1 MIAFL
6 DMKSVYAELKPE
18 LNAAYHRVME
28 SGWYVLGKE
37 VEAFEAEYAAFC
49 GTKHCIGL
57 GNGLE
62 ALEFALRGWDIGPGD
77 EVIVPSN
84 TYIATWLAVTA
95 VGARVVPVEPTPAGP
110 NIDPE
115 RLAAAITPRTK
126 AIMPVHLYGEPADM
140 VAIAALARKHGLKVV
155 EDVAQAQGSKVRG
168 RRAGALGDAGAHSF
182 FPTKNIGAFGDGGAV
197 TTDDD
202 KLADRLRAL
211 RNYGSKVKYVN
222 IERGFNSRLDE
233 LQAAFLRV
241 KLRHLDRWNEQRRQV
256 AARYDDKLAG
266 IPGILVQGRY
276 DLLCPPA
283 TSHALA
289 RLQGKSEIRPRFA
302 WGMLVVGL
310 ALAVLDAVVKITIMF
325 CSRDLYKSI
334 PDSKGILISSN
345 NKSTGKRRRY
355 FCASFTLVNVRS
367 SLTPS
372 IRLQKESITSS
383 ARGSSSI
390 AMAVIM
396 SG

>member
-1 MIAFL
+1 MIPFL

-18 LNAAYHRVME
+18 LDAAYARVME

-49 GTKHCIGL
+49 GTKHCVGL

-62 ALEFALRGWDIGPGD
+62 ALEMVLRAWDIGAGD

-95 VGARVVPVEPTPAGP
+95 VGARVVPVEPTAGGP

-115 RLAAAITPRTK
+115 RIEAALSSRTR

-140 VAIAALARKHGLKVV
+140 DAIAALAVKRGIKVI
-155 EDVAQAQGSKVRG
+155 EDVAQAQGARVRG
-168 RRAGALGDAGAHSF
+168 RRTGSLGDAGAHSF

-202 KLADRLRAL
+202 RLADRLRAL

-222 IERGFNSRLDE
+222 LERGFNSRLDE
-233 LQAAFLRV
+233 LQAAFLRA
-241 KLRHLDRWNEQRRQV
+241 KLPKLDAWNERRRLV

-266 IPGILVQGRY
+266 IPGLGLPRVPQWAEPVWHLYVVRTRRRA
-276 DLLCPPA
+276 DLIKALDKEGIGSLIHYPIPPHLQEA
-283 TSHALA
+283 YADLK
-289 RLQGKSEIRPRFA
+289 QGKGCYPRA
-302 WGMLVVGL
+302 EEL
-310 ALAVLDAVVKITIMF
+310 AETVLSLPMGPHMKMEAVDEVAAVV
-325 CSRDLYKSI
+325 
-334 PDSKGILISSN
+334 
-345 NKSTGKRRRY
+345 RRVL
-355 FCASFTLVNVRS
+355 S
-367 SLTPS
+367 
-372 IRLQKESITSS
+372 
-383 ARGSSSI
+383 
-390 AMAVIM
+390 
-396 SG
+396 

>member
-1 MIAFL
+1 
-6 DMKSVYAELKPE
+6 
-18 LNAAYHRVME
+18 
-28 SGWYVLGKE
+28 VLGKE

-49 GTKHCIGL
+49 GTKHCVGL

-62 ALEFALRGWDIGPGD
+62 ALELVLRAWNIGAGD

-95 VGARVVPVEPTPAGP
+95 VGAKVVSVEPTPNGP

-115 RLAAAITPRTK
+115 RLAMAITPRTK

-140 VAIAALARKHGLKVV
+140 DAIMALASKHGLKVV

-168 RRAGALGDAGAHSF
+168 RRAGSIGQAGAHSF

-197 TTDDD
+197 TTDDP
-202 KLADRLRAL
+202 AVAERLRAL

-241 KLRHLDRWNEQRRQV
+241 KLKHLDRWNEQRRRV

-266 IPGILVQGRY
+266 IPGLGLPRVPQWAEPAWHLYVVRTARRAELMKALEKAGIGSLIHY
-276 DLLCPPA
+276 PIPP
-283 TSHALA
+283 H
-289 RLQGKSEIRPRFA
+289 LQDA
-302 WGMLVVGL
+302 YADL
-310 ALAVLDAVVKITIMF
+310 ALPKGTFPLAETLAETVLSLPMGPHMKLEAVDEVAKVVREAL
-325 CSRDLYKSI
+325 S
-334 PDSKGILISSN
+334 
-345 NKSTGKRRRY
+345 
-355 FCASFTLVNVRS
+355 
-367 SLTPS
+367 
-372 IRLQKESITSS
+372 
-383 ARGSSSI
+383 
-390 AMAVIM
+390 
-396 SG
+396 

>member
-18 LNAAYHRVME
+18 LDAAYHRVME

-62 ALEFALRGWDIGPGD
+62 ALELVLRGWDIGPGD

-95 VGARVVPVEPTPAGP
+95 VGATVVPVEPTPNGP

-140 VAIAALARKHGLKVV
+140 EAIAALARKHGLKVV

-168 RRAGALGDAGAHSF
+168 RRAGALGEAGAHSF

-202 KLADRLRAL
+202 ILADRLRAL

-233 LQAAFLRV
+233 MQAAFLRV
-241 KLRHLDRWNEQRRQV
+241 KLKHLDRWNEQRRV
-256 AARYDDKLAG
+256 IAARYDDKLAG
-266 IPGILVQGRY
+266 IPGLGLPRAPQWAEPVWHLYVVRTDRRAELIKALEQKGIGTLVHYPIPPHLQQAY
-276 DLLCPPA
+276 ADLG
-283 TSHALA
+283 
-289 RLQGKSEIRPRFA
+289 QGKGTYPLAERLADTVLSLPMGPHLKLEQVDEIA
-302 WGMLVVGL
+302 
-310 ALAVLDAVVKITIMF
+310 AA
-325 CSRDLYKSI
+325 
-334 PDSKGILISSN
+334 
-345 NKSTGKRRRY
+345 
-355 FCASFTLVNVRS
+355 VRS
-367 SLTPS
+367 TLN
-372 IRLQKESITSS
+372 
-383 ARGSSSI
+383 
-390 AMAVIM
+390 
-396 SG
+396 